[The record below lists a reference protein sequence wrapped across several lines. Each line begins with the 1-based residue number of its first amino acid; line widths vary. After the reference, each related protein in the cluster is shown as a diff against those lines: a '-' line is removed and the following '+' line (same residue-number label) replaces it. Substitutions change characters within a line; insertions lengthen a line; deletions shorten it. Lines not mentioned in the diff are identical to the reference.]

1 MTQDF
6 QSNFHAALDDLDD
19 LFTKAGLR
27 ISEEMPRV
35 LRGFLGGSEDVIVDG
50 RQLAEEVADT
60 CREVEDRGFVLL
72 ARHQPVGRD
81 LRRLVA
87 LLRMCVDVDRSAA
100 LLRHVPE
107 TIRVSDP
114 TQFPDELRDQIDE
127 LAALSASV
135 FHSGMD
141 AWRTKDPLAVNELDA
156 RDEHVDDLQRILLE
170 TASGP
175 SIDADARVVIGLL
188 ARYLERIADH
198 GVAIAQDTAFVATG
212 ERVTLPSKAT

>member
-1 MTQDF
+1 MSQDY
-6 QSNFHAALDDLDD
+6 QTNFHAALDDLDD
-19 LFTKAGLR
+19 VFTEAGLR
-27 ISEEMPRV
+27 IGEEMPRV
-35 LRGFLGGSEDVIVDG
+35 LRGFLVGSEDVIVDG
-50 RQLAEEVADT
+50 RRLADEVAEM

-114 TQFPDELRDQIDE
+114 TQFPGELRDQIDE
-127 LAALSASV
+127 LATLSASV
-135 FHSGMD
+135 FRSGMD
-141 AWRTKDPLAVNELDA
+141 AWRTKDALAVNELDE
-156 RDEHVDDLQRILLE
+156 RDEQVDDLQRVVLE
-170 TASGP
+170 TAAGP
-175 SIDADARVVIGLL
+175 AVDADARVVIGLI

-198 GVAIAQDTAFVATG
+198 GVAIARDTAFVSTG
-212 ERVTLPSKAT
+212 ERVTLPSKAS